1 MTIDITSGWI
11 GRHTPPNSGAGG
23 RDAAIIDIAQDL
35 LLRELHGR
43 GALDALVFKGGTA
56 LRKLYA
62 GTEGRFSTD
71 LDFSLADANDDP
83 EEVEFA
89 LVTEIDGIA
98 LGPFTYGTRERRGK
112 WSLVVESPFGGG
124 ESDLASKIDVSPA
137 AWMDPVRRSWVP
149 MPVHHAYGEPPLPF
163 LQAIRMEENLAE
175 KISRLNRTTTARDM
189 YDLAWIMEH
198 RHEVGG
204 LDLDLVRR
212 LAILKIWVD
221 ANGLAG
227 GNATWKPGHEP
238 AAFDPEHWLRPRN
251 DNEFDLE
258 DIGALAVPTPTAED
272 LSAAVRTRYAFL
284 SELDSDES
292 ILAAARGQDRG
303 LALQALLALPDGRL
317 NGLGIY

>member
-1 MTIDITSGWI
+1 MV
-11 GRHTPPNSGAGG
+11 
-23 RDAAIIDIAQDL
+23 AA
-35 LLRELHGR
+35 
-43 GALDALVFKGGTA
+43 
-56 LRKLYA
+56 
-62 GTEGRFSTD
+62 
-71 LDFSLADANDDP
+71 
-83 EEVEFA
+83 
-89 LVTEIDGIA
+89 IDGIA

-112 WSLVVESPFGGG
+112 WSLVVESPFGDGDA
-124 ESDLASKIDVSPA
+124 DLASKIDVSPA
-137 AWMDPVRRSWVP
+137 VWMEPVQRSWVP
-149 MPVHHAYGEPPLPF
+149 IPVHQAYGEAPLPA
-163 LQAIRMEENLAE
+163 LKAIRMEENLAE

-221 ANGLAG
+221 ANGLTG

-238 AAFDPEHWLRPRN
+238 AAFDPEHWLRPRAA
-251 DNEFDLE
+251 DEFDLE

-284 SELDSDES
+284 ADLDPDES

-303 LALQALLALPDGRL
+303 LALQAILALPDGRL

>member
-1 MTIDITSGWI
+1 MTITVTSGWV
-11 GRHTPPNSGAGG
+11 GRHTPPNAGAGG

-35 LLRELHGR
+35 LLRELRER

-62 GTEGRFSTD
+62 GTQGRFSTD
-71 LDFSLADANDDP
+71 LDFSLADANEDP
-83 EEVEFA
+83 EDVEIA
-89 LVTEIDGIA
+89 LVTEIDGTV

-124 ESDLASKIDVSPA
+124 GADLASKIDVSPA
-137 AWMDPVRRSWVP
+137 VWMEPVQRSWVP
-149 MPVHHAYGEPPLPF
+149 MPVHQAYGEPPLPP

-198 RHEVGG
+198 RYEVGG

-227 GNATWKPGHEP
+227 GNATWKPGHE
-238 AAFDPEHWLRPRN
+238 AAGFDPERWLRPRA
-251 DNEFDLE
+251 DGEFDLE
-258 DIGALAVPTPTAED
+258 DIGALAVPTPAAED
-272 LSAAVRTRYAFL
+272 LSAAVRTKYAFL
-284 SELDSDES
+284 AELDPDEVV
-292 ILAAARGQDRG
+292 LATARGQDRG
-303 LALQALLALPDGRL
+303 LALQALLALPGGRL
-317 NGLGIY
+317 SGLGIY